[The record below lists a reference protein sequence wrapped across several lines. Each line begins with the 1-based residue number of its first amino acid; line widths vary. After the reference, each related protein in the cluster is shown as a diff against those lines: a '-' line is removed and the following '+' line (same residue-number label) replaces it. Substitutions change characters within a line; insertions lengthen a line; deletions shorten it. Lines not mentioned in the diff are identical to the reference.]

1 MRGGSVVE
9 MLLWALAAVL
19 LLAGRGFEL
28 FAPEF
33 VPSERDPAVLR
44 VVTWNVGGAAEGE
57 PHLLLA
63 EHTAA
68 VAESLAALEPDLV
81 FLQEI
86 PADGELLDQ
95 LVALLG
101 EPWTVRRGRRG
112 VVALSTDGE
121 LVPWPVPL
129 TRSVAVRVEFAGR
142 SLAALGIHASAYSAH
157 DRNREIGPTLDAL
170 LEQPADGHLYAG
182 DLNLDL
188 DLDKRGDLFTS
199 DFYADVETYNY
210 VASRLRDAARGRGA
224 TAEPDRRLDYL
235 FVSAE
240 LEVRAAGPWKGRRVG
255 TMDHDPLVV
264 DLVFR

>member
-1 MRGGSVVE
+1 MRGGCVE
-9 MLLWALAAVL
+9 TSLWVLAATFFL
-19 LLAGRGFEL
+19 LGRGCEPSV
-28 FAPEF
+28 PEF
-33 VPSERDPAVLR
+33 APSERDPGVLR
-44 VVTWNVGGAAEGE
+44 VVTWNVGGAAQGE
-57 PHLLLA
+57 PHPLLA

-68 VAESLAALEPDLV
+68 VAQALAALEPDLV

-86 PADGELLDQ
+86 PGDGGILEQ
-95 LVALLG
+95 LMALLG
-101 EPWTVRRGRRG
+101 ERWTARRGRRG

-121 LVPWPVPL
+121 LVPWRVPL
-129 TRSVAVRVEFAGR
+129 TRSVGVRVELAGR
-142 SLAALGIHASAYSAH
+142 TLAALGIHANAFSAH

-199 DFYADVETYNY
+199 DFHADVETYNY
-210 VASRLRDAARGRGA
+210 VASRLRDAAQGRGA

-240 LEVRAAGPWKGRRVG
+240 LEVRAAGPWKGQRVG
-255 TMDHDPLVV
+255 SMDHDPLVV
-264 DLVFR
+264 DVVFR